1 LVNCFLTML
10 VDALHLTRVSTFCML
25 TPQFHHLDALADNEK
40 ASARAQREAENPV
53 QESEARAVNVAVKST
68 DNEELDIMGQVAKEL
83 REIEE
88 EPWQRLEWVDE
99 NDIRAFH
106 TYDKQLVL
114 DEAFRGTQLVSAM
127 TRQQYL
133 DAVSAPRVD
142 PTKQGKKIMISR
154 PTDEESSDDSNDET
168 EAGKNARSKKGAK
181 EA

>member
-1 LVNCFLTML
+1 
-10 VDALHLTRVSTFCML
+10 
-25 TPQFHHLDALADNEK
+25 
-40 ASARAQREAENPV
+40 
-53 QESEARAVNVAVKST
+53 
-68 DNEELDIMGQVAKEL
+68 
-83 REIEE
+83 
-88 EPWQRLEWVDE
+88 
-99 NDIRAFH
+99 
-106 TYDKQLVL
+106 LVL